1 MFRLIRGV
9 ISLAVLGGLVY
20 VAVYVPLG
28 EQTLWQHL
36 KAIAGSKESKELV
49 DGVKHKAGEVLD
61 DKAQAD
67 KAQADKAQA
76 EKARRAAEAKA
87 RARTRAIRRAEKT
100 PPKDGF
106 TTTERAELRK
116 LIRERLARKA
126 ARKRQAHAG
135 R

>member
-9 ISLAVLGGLVY
+9 ISLAVIGGLVY

-36 KAIAGSKESKELV
+36 KAIAGSRESKQLV

-61 DKAQAD
+61 KEARAKQAD
-67 KAQADKAQA
+67 QDSK
-76 EKARRAAEAKA
+76 RAAAE
-87 RARTRAIRRAEKT
+87 RARKLRAQQRAIRQAEKT

-106 TTTERAELRK
+106 TSTERAELRK

-126 ARKRQAHAG
+126 ARERQARAT